1 MPKAIKEPNI
11 QGNPMIVQVFE
22 THSDDCESNDY
33 EGGGTDSDLWAA
45 LTGDGSIGKRK
56 NSDREIGI

>member
-1 MPKAIKEPNI
+1 
-11 QGNPMIVQVFE
+11 MIVQVFE

-33 EGGGTDSDLWAA
+33 EEGGTDSDLWAA